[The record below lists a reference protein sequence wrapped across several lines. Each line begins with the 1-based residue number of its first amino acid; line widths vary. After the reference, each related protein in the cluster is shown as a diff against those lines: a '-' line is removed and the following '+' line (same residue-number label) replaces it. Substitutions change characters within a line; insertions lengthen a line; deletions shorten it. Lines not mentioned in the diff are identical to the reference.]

1 MRFALHVAVNQQ
13 LMGHSKFPANLAV
26 KPVEGVS
33 HLKLGLTA
41 AKRAQF
47 LLLHS
52 RFHFSFAAGISHA
65 IHTPNVPLRERVAY
79 PQVLLSFR
87 W

>member
-1 MRFALHVAVNQQ
+1 MPPK
-13 LMGHSKFPANLAV
+13 KFPYARALGWAGSAGLV
-26 KPVEGVS
+26 VIRRKVS
-33 HLKLGLTA
+33 GTKTFA
-41 AKRAQF
+41 F
-47 LLLHS
+47 W
-52 RFHFSFAAGISHA
+52 FHVQGGSYWELSQAIHPFAAGISHA